1 MRYSVLLFLFASLTI
16 YTQQTGKIEYSRF
29 SDQVPH
35 SNINVTLSDSIY
47 NYVESTLTFIDFDDC
62 NNCDARAHLISA
74 IIEKRFAGV
83 KVAKVWMFANYKR
96 TSMSEKYRFKENIYL
111 SYDGECERWGYHVA
125 PMIIFFHSLGIDSI
139 VIDPSTQDSPVPL
152 SKWTASLLP
161 RDEGVYL
168 IVKDRKYF
176 SFPDDENKRF
186 EDMKEVWTDN
196 VDKPLMDEDC
206 SISIENIFSAR
217 NIIWDPWTYRHY
229 INAIRNLL
237 N

>member
-1 MRYSVLLFLFASLTI
+1 MRYSVLLFLFTGLTV
-16 YTQQTGKIEYSRF
+16 YAQQTGKIEYSRF
-29 SDQVPH
+29 SDTVPQ
-35 SNINVTLSDSIY
+35 SSISVTLSDSIY
-47 NYVESTLTFIDFDDC
+47 SYVESNLTFIDFDDC

-83 KVAKVWMFANYKR
+83 KVAKVWMFANCKR
-96 TSMSEKYRFKENIYL
+96 ASMSEKYRFRENIYL
-111 SYDGECERWGYHVA
+111 RYDGECDSWGYHVA
-125 PMIIFFHSLGIDSI
+125 PMIIFAHSHGIDTI

-152 SKWTASLLP
+152 SKWIDGLLSH
-161 RDEGVYL
+161 DEGAYL

-176 SFPDDENKRF
+176 SFPDDENNRF
-186 EDMKEVWTDN
+186 EDMKEVWTDDAN
-196 VDKPLMDEDC
+196 KPLLDEDC